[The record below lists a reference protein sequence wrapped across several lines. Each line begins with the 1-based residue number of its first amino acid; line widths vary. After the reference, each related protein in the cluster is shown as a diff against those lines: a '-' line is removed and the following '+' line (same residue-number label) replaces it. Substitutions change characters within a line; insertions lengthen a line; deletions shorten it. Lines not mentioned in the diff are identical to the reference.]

1 MFGPAEATA
10 ADMVRRPGAKWWR
23 SPAWTGMLTFHP
35 SPSVEEHLFDLRCD
49 CVFSSPHLQLP
60 LDHALP
66 PTSPSSGLSLINCWK
81 LEKHSASWCC
91 FVSHI
96 LCFFRHFSMGPKW
109 FFWVIQ
115 WSQEMTFQTLTAP
128 VPLCCW
134 LLWKRASGGWGCV
147 GLVG

>member
-1 MFGPAEATA
+1 MWAPSSSGVSRINTAVGLYIFSPHLLTLRHPFFSTLSLENAPSPVYESLSISPVQMFGPAEATA

-66 PTSPSSGLSLINCWK
+66 PTFPSSGLSLINC
-81 LEKHSASWCC
+81 
-91 FVSHI
+91 
-96 LCFFRHFSMGPKW
+96 
-109 FFWVIQ
+109 
-115 WSQEMTFQTLTAP
+115 
-128 VPLCCW
+128 
-134 LLWKRASGGWGCV
+134 
-147 GLVG
+147 